1 MILPL
6 MILLLMSGGLL
17 AALLGRSGPAGPRLV
32 SYSVLALNLVMAALT
47 WTGVYGTEIPASE
60 WIAEF
65 HMPWVRGLG
74 IGIDLAMDGLS
85 LALVTLTLIIGII
98 AVAAVRSQDERHPGF
113 FHLCLLWTLSG
124 VLGVFLALDLIL
136 FYFFWELMLIP
147 MFFLIAVW
155 GHERRA
161 YASIKFFIFTQVG
174 GLFLLASILGLFF
187 MHANETGNFTFY
199 IPDLVGTKMGTTAS
213 ILLMAGFVAA
223 FAVKLPVVPFHTWLA
238 DAHTEAPTAGS
249 LILAALLLKT
259 GAYGLLRLALPLF
272 PEASAS
278 IAPVA
283 LALGVIG
290 IIYGGFMSYAQ
301 GDLKRL
307 IAYTSVSHMGFVL
320 MGIYAG
326 TSLALQGAVIQMVCH
341 AFSTGA
347 LFIIAG
353 SIQDRL
359 QTRELDRMGGM
370 WAVMPRMGSMM
381 IFFALASMGMP
392 GIGNFI
398 GEFLVL
404 IGTYQVNA
412 PAAVIASFGLALST
426 VYSLYMIRRVLF
438 GPPAALHPFS
448 SDLPKTDLSRKE
460 IAVISPLIVLLL
472 WIGLHP
478 QPLINTVAVESGR
491 KSISIKSIKK
501 PEPLRIE
508 KIFLDRQFGI
518 KGDVQR

>member
-1 MILPL
+1 
-6 MILLLMSGGLL
+6 
-17 AALLGRSGPAGPRLV
+17 
-32 SYSVLALNLVMAALT
+32 
-47 WTGVYGTEIPASE
+47 
-60 WIAEF
+60 
-65 HMPWVRGLG
+65 
-74 IGIDLAMDGLS
+74 
-85 LALVTLTLIIGII
+85 
-98 AVAAVRSQDERHPGF
+98 
-113 FHLCLLWTLSG
+113 
-124 VLGVFLALDLIL
+124 
-136 FYFFWELMLIP
+136 
-147 MFFLIAVW
+147 
-155 GHERRA
+155 
-161 YASIKFFIFTQVG
+161 
-174 GLFLLASILGLFF
+174 
-187 MHANETGNFTFY
+187 
-199 IPDLVGTKMGTTAS
+199 
-213 ILLMAGFVAA
+213 
-223 FAVKLPVVPFHTWLA
+223 
-238 DAHTEAPTAGS
+238 
-249 LILAALLLKT
+249 
-259 GAYGLLRLALPLF
+259 
-272 PEASAS
+272 
-278 IAPVA
+278 
-283 LALGVIG
+283 
-290 IIYGGFMSYAQ
+290 
-301 GDLKRL
+301 
-307 IAYTSVSHMGFVL
+307 
-320 MGIYAG
+320 
-326 TSLALQGAVIQMVCH
+326 
-341 AFSTGA
+341 
-347 LFIIAG
+347 
-353 SIQDRL
+353 
-359 QTRELDRMGGM
+359 MGGM